1 MIQIVVN
8 EKKDDVNII
17 FSDTGVGITAKNR
30 GKIYDPFFTTKP
42 PGKGEGLGLFIIWN
56 LMKMQGGK
64 ISLDHKYTN
73 GARFLMRMPKKPMP
87 IDKKETC

>member
-42 PGKGEGLGLFIIWN
+42 LGKGEGLGLFIIWN

-64 ISLDHKYTN
+64 IYLDHTYTD
-73 GARFLMRMPKKPMP
+73 GARFFMRMPKKPMY
-87 IDKKETC
+87 INKKETC